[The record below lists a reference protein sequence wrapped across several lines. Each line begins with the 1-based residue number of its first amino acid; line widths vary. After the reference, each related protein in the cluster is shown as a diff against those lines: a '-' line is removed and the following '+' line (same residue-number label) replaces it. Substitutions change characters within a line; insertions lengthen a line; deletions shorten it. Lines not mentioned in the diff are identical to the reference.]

1 MCTTRPLFSESISW
15 GIPSICKVGLICV
28 VFQQRT
34 EIGYGSDE
42 NPLVMLAWKCHNLK
56 ALTYIGKNNALVFL
70 APYLY
75 FKN

>member
-1 MCTTRPLFSESISW
+1 MYLQSCLT
-15 GIPSICKVGLICV
+15 CV

-56 ALTYIGKNNALVFL
+56 ALTYIGKNNALVLL
-70 APYLY
+70 APYLLFQELGCHSFLLHIL
-75 FKN
+75 FKIS